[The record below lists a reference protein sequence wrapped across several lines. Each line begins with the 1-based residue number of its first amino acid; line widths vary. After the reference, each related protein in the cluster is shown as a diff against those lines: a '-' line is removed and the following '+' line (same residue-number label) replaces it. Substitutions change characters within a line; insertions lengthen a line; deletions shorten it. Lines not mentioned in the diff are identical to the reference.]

1 MKLAAVIFYAKSCIT
16 RTLLFRLVLVEANF
30 IGKINFLMFF
40 FLGEL
45 RHITKLKPWGLH
57 DVLLE
62 KYEWDSETA
71 LSFSDWL
78 CPMLA
83 FDTAE
88 RATAEECLM
97 HPFLQDV

>member
-1 MKLAAVIFYAKSCIT
+1 MNSF
-16 RTLLFRLVLVEANF
+16 FF
-30 IGKINFLMFF
+30 IF

-97 HPFLQDV
+97 HPFLQDVWPQTEVPGGSLGPSGGLQCVIGEW

>member
-1 MKLAAVIFYAKSCIT
+1 MN
-16 RTLLFRLVLVEANF
+16 NF
-30 IGKINFLMFF
+30 FF
-40 FLGEL
+40 ILFLGEL